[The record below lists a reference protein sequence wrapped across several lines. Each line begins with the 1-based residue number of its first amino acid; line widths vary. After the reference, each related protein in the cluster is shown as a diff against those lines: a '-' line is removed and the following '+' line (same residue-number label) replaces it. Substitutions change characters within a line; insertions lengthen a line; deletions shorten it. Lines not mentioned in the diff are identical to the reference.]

1 MKIAIKLVKSF
12 IALTLIFY
20 VSYAV
25 AYYPALARLIKQKF
39 SPEAAANTNQEEATR
54 TIADLPTGQSVQAGT
69 SATPTAGGTTS
80 SSAQRDTSAE
90 LKSKFK
96 NDWLYY
102 PRLGIEAPIDWE
114 VKSSYVIKLMP
125 HGLIHAAGTAL
136 PEQGGNVVIGGHSSY
151 FSWSKGKYKSVFAPL
166 VKAQEGDEI
175 IIKKKDTVYLYK
187 VGKIFEIPA
196 SGSITIKRGSGEQK
210 ILDLMTCVP
219 IGTSWRR
226 LIVEAPLKKAI

>member
-25 AYYPALARLIKQKF
+25 AYYPAIARLIKQKF
-39 SPEAAANTNQEEATR
+39 SPEATANANQEQATR
-54 TIADLPTGQSVQAGT
+54 TIAGLPTGQALQTSA
-69 SATPTAGGTTS
+69 SATPATTS
-80 SSAQRDTSAE
+80 SSAQTDATAE

-114 VKSSYVIKLMP
+114 VKSSYVTKLMP
-125 HGLIHAAGTAL
+125 YGLIHAAGTSL

-187 VGKIFEIPA
+187 VGRIFEITA
-196 SGSITIKRGSGEQK
+196 SGSFTIKRGLGEKK
-210 ILDLMTCVP
+210 ILNLVTCVP

-226 LIVEAPLKKAI
+226 LIIEAPLNKSI

>member
-1 MKIAIKLVKSF
+1 VKIAIKLVKSF

-20 VSYAV
+20 VSYAA
-25 AYYPALARLIKQKF
+25 AYYPAITRLIKQKI
-39 SPEAAANTNQEEATR
+39 SPKATANTSQQATTK
-54 TIADLPTGQSVQAGT
+54 TIADLPTSQALQTGT
-69 SATPTAGGTTS
+69 STTPTTTTS
-80 SSAQRDTSAE
+80 PSQTDATAE

-114 VKSSYVIKLMP
+114 VKLAYVTKLMP
-125 HGLIHAAGTAL
+125 YGLIHAAGTSL

-175 IIKKKDTVYLYK
+175 VIKKKDIVYLYK
-187 VGKIFEIPA
+187 VGRTFEIPA
-196 SGSITIKRGSGEQK
+196 SGSFTIKRGKGEKK
-210 ILDLMTCVP
+210 ILNLVTCVP

-226 LIVEAPLKKAI
+226 LIIEAPLNKSI